1 MKTNKSNNTPEE
13 STYSLLVRSEETKR
27 AAIEVIVYSVIALSL
42 LAAIWEFGQELLVFQ
57 G

>member
-1 MKTNKSNNTPEE
+1 MKTNEPNNNREE
-13 STYSLLVRSEETKR
+13 STYSLLMRSVETKR
-27 AAIEVIVYSVIALSL
+27 AALEVVVYSVIALSL